1 MTSGTTI
8 WLRRAALMAV
18 VGVVIGIPLTLLI
31 SGGDDE
37 GDSAVGTRAEPE
49 LGPAV
54 RDRGLR
60 AGYELP
66 KGWRRE
72 RSDGTLRLQ
81 ARDGSV
87 LVAVAAP
94 APAGRATEVRDDLLG
109 SIRSTYEDVDVNRGR
124 GRQVGGLDAMGA
136 VVSARQPDGD
146 PIRILVAVAS
156 GDERTYVVQV
166 FTAPSAKP
174 NRLRQ
179 AQALLNSLRLRG

>member
-8 WLRRAALMAV
+8 WLRRAALMAI
-18 VGVVIGIPLTLLI
+18 VGVVIGIPVTLLL
-31 SGGDDE
+31 GGSDE
-37 GDSAVGTRAEPE
+37 SEPEAITRAEPE
-49 LGPAV
+49 LDPAV

-60 AGYELP
+60 ARYELP

-72 RSDGTLRLQ
+72 RSDRTLRLQ
-81 ARDGSV
+81 ARDGSI

-94 APAGRATEVRDDLLG
+94 APAGRATEVRDDLLA

-124 GRQVGGLDAMGA
+124 GRQVGGLDAKGA

-146 PIRILVAVAS
+146 PIRILVAVAT
-156 GDERTYVVQV
+156 GDERTYVVEV